1 MQEIVAGR
9 QEEDEEM
16 QETVSE
22 EKAAPLMSGSGSRY
36 LAINCYASYRV
47 KVIYGIHVTID
58 LLCITEISLHQG
70 IYTALCITSK
80 SSCVLS
86 LFNIHS
92 IN

>member
-16 QETVSE
+16 EETAKE
-22 EKAAPLMSGSGSRY
+22 EKAAPLMLGSGSRY
-36 LAINCYASYRV
+36 LAVNCCASYRV
-47 KVIYGIHVTID
+47 EVFLWHPCGNRFVMYYREVF
-58 LLCITEISLHQG
+58 LHQG

-80 SSCVLS
+80 SSRVLS
-86 LFNIHS
+86 LFNS